1 MNAYLISITQ
11 ARCTFEGKSNLTRI
25 LFKNDAIYYVVS
37 VSSFYVFN
45 SRRLSFYWLLSL
57 IELIYHLANKIL
69 LNVWY
74 TRFSE
79 KGGNSLLNVT
89 YLKTGRFL
97 LIFFQSQWVLLLY
110 LAERVLNE
118 SFKVPSLRTRTCL
131 YKGVRNV
138 SFSENFTYV
147 LNVWSLNILFFIVI
161 SNSEIGSSLWFF
173 YSISI

>member
-45 SRRLSFYWLLSL
+45 SRLSFYWLLSL

-79 KGGNSLLNVT
+79 KGGNSLVNVT

-138 SFSENFTYV
+138 SFPEICTYI
-147 LNVWSLNILFFIVI
+147 LNLWSLNIAYL
-161 SNSEIGSSLWFF
+161 SLLLA
-173 YSISI
+173 ILK

>member
-1 MNAYLISITQ
+1 MFSL
-11 ARCTFEGKSNLTRI
+11 
-25 LFKNDAIYYVVS
+25 VVD
-37 VSSFYVFN
+37 YP
-45 SRRLSFYWLLSL
+45 YWLWSL
-57 IELIYHLANKIL
+57 IELIYHPANKIL
-69 LNVWY
+69 LSVLY
-74 TRFSE
+74 TSFSE
-79 KGGNSLLNVT
+79 KGGNSLVNVT
-89 YLKTGRFL
+89 YLKKGRSL

-110 LAERVLNE
+110 LAEKVLYE

>member
-1 MNAYLISITQ
+1 MQFITQ
-11 ARCTFEGKSNLTRI
+11 FQFAPFMFSL
-25 LFKNDAIYYVVS
+25 VVD
-37 VSSFYVFN
+37 YP
-45 SRRLSFYWLLSL
+45 YWLLWL

-69 LNVWY
+69 LSVWY

-79 KGGNSLLNVT
+79 KGGNSLVNVT

-118 SFKVPSLRTRTCL
+118 SFKLPSLRTRTCS

-138 SFSENFTYV
+138 SFPENFTYV
-147 LNVWSLNILFFIVI
+147 LNLWSLNIAYL
-161 SNSEIGSSLWFF
+161 SLLLPFWNRKLIMIFLL
-173 YSISI
+173 Y